1 MVSLLLGVLL
11 TLLEPFMT
19 SSKTQLLQSNIE
31 ILGKFYFGFQ
41 VFKCFSFHHF
51 HALRVSQRIHMKRE
65 WYNLISNNS
74 TPPRVSS
81 FPPPQHFLCTV
92 C

>member
-19 SSKTQLLQSNIE
+19 SSKTPLLQSNIE

-41 VFKCFSFHHF
+41 VFKDFSFHHF
-51 HALRVSQRIHMKRE
+51 HALHVSQKIHTKRE
-65 WYNLISNNS
+65 WYSLISNNY
-74 TPPRVSS
+74 PHPL
-81 FPPPQHFLCTV
+81 PQHFLCTV
-92 C
+92 R